1 MENYIRRNVKMPGT
15 DYYHTHYS
23 SMMMKMMV
31 QDSMIYIIQRKSFN
45 FRSIEVRKNL
55 NIDIEEYDIIEV
67 FECNK
72 EAPIIN

>member
-1 MENYIRRNVKMPGT
+1 
-15 DYYHTHYS
+15 
-23 SMMMKMMV
+23 MMMKMMV

-45 FRSIEVRKNL
+45 FRAIEVRKNL